1 MTKEASEIGVCI
13 NSIAKSFFL
22 MNSVSLK
29 KKHPQNITKLLY
41 LAKLCFPLLLHIL
54 DLFLPRF

>member
-22 MNSVSLK
+22 MNSVPLK
-29 KKHPQNITKLLY
+29 KTSPEYYEIIVFGKIMFSAFTTYP
-41 LAKLCFPLLLHIL
+41 
-54 DLFLPRF
+54 